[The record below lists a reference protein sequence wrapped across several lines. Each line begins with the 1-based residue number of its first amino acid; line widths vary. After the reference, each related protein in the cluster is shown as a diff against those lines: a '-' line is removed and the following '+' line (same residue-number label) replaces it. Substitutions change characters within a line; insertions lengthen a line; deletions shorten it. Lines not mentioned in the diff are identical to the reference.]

1 MGFEDDMIVIVS
13 RGVAFSNVPRPIN
26 KLITVETIVLIHVPF
41 SFSFF
46 YDEMDSGEE
55 LIPGS
60 LNLHCTK

>member
-1 MGFEDDMIVIVS
+1 MGFDMIVIVS

-41 SFSFF
+41 PFFFFF

>member
-13 RGVAFSNVPRPIN
+13 KRVAFPDVPRPIN
-26 KLITVETIVLIHVPF
+26 KFITVETIVLIHVPF